1 MELQATPLKGIV
13 RSSDEELFY
22 LFPIQDVS
30 ALQQMKAH
38 LTCAIDVLSHP
49 EESSTEQ
56 RLEAVRTLNSMMA
69 TITKQWILPSEKR
82 QRILTGGTDNRKSLP
97 WRQNRSRKGGV
108 WDMV

>member
-56 RLEAVRTLNSMMA
+56 RLEAVRTLNSLVAALSVHETTIIVPSTPPSKAA
-69 TITKQWILPSEKR
+69 TCNNGRVGQA
-82 QRILTGGTDNRKSLP
+82 
-97 WRQNRSRKGGV
+97 
-108 WDMV
+108 

>member
-56 RLEAVRTLNSMMA
+56 RLEAVRTLNSLVA
-69 TITKQWILPSEKR
+69 ALSVHDSEKR